1 MMDIGIAEQ
10 GHWSE
15 PPPRFP
21 FEAGRQFGRAWCAPP
36 SLSAAVAQF

>member
-1 MMDIGIAEQ
+1 MMDILIAEPD
-10 GHWSE
+10 HWSE

-21 FEAGRQFGRAWCAPP
+21 FEAGRPFGSAWCAPP